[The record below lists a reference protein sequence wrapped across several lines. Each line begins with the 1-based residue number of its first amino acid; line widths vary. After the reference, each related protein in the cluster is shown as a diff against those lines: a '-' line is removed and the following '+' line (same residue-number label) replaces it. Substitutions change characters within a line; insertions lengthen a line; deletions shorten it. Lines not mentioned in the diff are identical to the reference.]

1 MHRKIKLSLAFSALL
16 LTVCKCYDQGGPVA
30 STNGLSCQS
39 YTDYRFFEW
48 RGEEYRYY
56 IKEEGAE
63 CSYICPDGTV
73 RQSDIPGEISNSSP
87 LYSASK
93 ADLDSQFCG
102 IAPQFTPTEPPVSTS
117 PIPSMTPTLVPSPTA
132 QASATAGI
140 SPTAQSPLL
149 TGQVTM
155 CDTGLN
161 LISFRI
167 VEPPPDLTGKTLTVQ
182 IAELESICAV
192 NPTNPSLLTCTIPAA
207 VTFPASVIVSLDSA
221 VVNDFTYDGS
231 GCAEISTPMPTTTP

>member
-1 MHRKIKLSLAFSALL
+1 
-16 LTVCKCYDQGGPVA
+16 
-30 STNGLSCQS
+30 LSCQS

-73 RQSDIPGEISNSSP
+73 SQPAISAKFSASSP
-87 LYSASK
+87 LYFASK
-93 ADLDSQFCG
+93 EELDLQFCG
-102 IAPQFTPTEPPVSTS
+102 IAPQFTPSETPVSTS
-117 PIPSMTPTLVPSPTA
+117 PTPSMSPAPAASPTA

-140 SPTAQSPLL
+140 TPTAQSPLL
-149 TGQVTM
+149 TGGVTM
-155 CDTGLN
+155 CDTGTK

-167 VEPPPDLTGKTLTVQ
+167 VEPPPDLAGKTLTAQ
-182 IAELESICAV
+182 IAELETICAV
-192 NPTNPSLLTCTIPAA
+192 NPTNPSLLTCTIPAS
-207 VTFPASVIVSLDSA
+207 VIFPARVVVSLDGA
-221 VVNDFTYDGS
+221 VVNDFIYDGS